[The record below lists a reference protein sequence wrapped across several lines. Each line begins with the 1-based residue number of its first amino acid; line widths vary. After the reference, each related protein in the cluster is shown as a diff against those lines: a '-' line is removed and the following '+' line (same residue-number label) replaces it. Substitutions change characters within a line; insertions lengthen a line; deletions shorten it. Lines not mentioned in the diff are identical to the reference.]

1 MHVPDG
7 IMGNSVLLL
16 ICAIIAI
23 IALII
28 VFYKS
33 KDQLDEKNLPL
44 IALLV
49 VATVIVQ
56 IIELPLPLPACVH
69 ISLIT
74 ILALYDLKTSMIVY
88 MFVTIIQAFLG
99 EGGISTLGVNLLNL
113 AIFAP
118 IIAYGIYTILSKY
131 NKTVSLFLSG
141 FGTITVLGLIVSI
154 EYALVGVFPLN
165 YGLSTIVPVEAIVG
179 ILEGVATVI
188 VMRALAKVKPEL
200 VPVMA
205 E

>member
-118 IIAYGIYTILSKY
+118 I
-131 NKTVSLFLSG
+131 
-141 FGTITVLGLIVSI
+141 
-154 EYALVGVFPLN
+154 
-165 YGLSTIVPVEAIVG
+165 
-179 ILEGVATVI
+179 
-188 VMRALAKVKPEL
+188 
-200 VPVMA
+200 
-205 E
+205 

>member
-1 MHVPDG
+1 MH
-7 IMGNSVLLL
+7 
-16 ICAIIAI
+16 
-23 IALII
+23 
-28 VFYKS
+28 
-33 KDQLDEKNLPL
+33 Q
-44 IALLV
+44 
-49 VATVIVQ
+49 
-56 IIELPLPLPACVH
+56 
-69 ISLIT
+69 
-74 ILALYDLKTSMIVY
+74 
-88 MFVTIIQAFLG
+88 
-99 EGGISTLGVNLLNL
+99 
-113 AIFAP
+113 
-118 IIAYGIYTILSKY
+118 Y

>member
-23 IALII
+23 IALVT